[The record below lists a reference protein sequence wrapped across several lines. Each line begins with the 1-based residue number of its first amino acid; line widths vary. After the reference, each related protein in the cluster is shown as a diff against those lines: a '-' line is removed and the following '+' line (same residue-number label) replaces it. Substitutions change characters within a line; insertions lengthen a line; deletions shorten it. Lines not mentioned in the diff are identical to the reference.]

1 MVCSM
6 ASYVPWLTRNR
17 VIRELLEITGGQFS
31 QTSGSAMGG
40 EYLSGSELEGFVH
53 KLSLRLHSVS
63 AAPFDLII
71 NAADGESCNLTVYFL
86 LTGKVQLY
94 GNDHGSEG
102 EGDAE
107 SLVIRT
113 IDQRDTR
120 SLFGS
125 HELFE
130 GTPPP
135 EWCIEAA
142 EFCDLA
148 YISREAFQAAVR
160 EEEEIH
166 VKFHLERAFPWTKEP
181 EPEPEQELA
190 DEGLGLMRLHSSASE
205 SAGSGGGDGS
215 ATPDLDSGRGHFTK
229 PENGRRTNSNSNSP
243 FRIFAIFDLPG
254 L

>member
-120 SLFGS
+120 SLFG
-125 HELFE
+125 
-130 GTPPP
+130 
-135 EWCIEAA
+135 
-142 EFCDLA
+142 
-148 YISREAFQAAVR
+148 
-160 EEEEIH
+160 
-166 VKFHLERAFPWTKEP
+166 
-181 EPEPEQELA
+181 
-190 DEGLGLMRLHSSASE
+190 
-205 SAGSGGGDGS
+205 
-215 ATPDLDSGRGHFTK
+215 
-229 PENGRRTNSNSNSP
+229 
-243 FRIFAIFDLPG
+243 
-254 L
+254 